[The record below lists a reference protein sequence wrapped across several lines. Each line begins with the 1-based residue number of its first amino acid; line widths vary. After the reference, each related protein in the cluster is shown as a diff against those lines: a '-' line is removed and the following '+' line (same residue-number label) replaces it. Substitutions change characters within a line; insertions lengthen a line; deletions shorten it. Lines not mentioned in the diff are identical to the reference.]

1 MELNAKASLAE
12 ILRQAQAENETI
24 EVYLR
29 SGQSFSGEVIAIGDH
44 SVVIGPLVGKD
55 FYDVQI
61 RIDDISAISLQTRGK

>member
-12 ILRQAQAENETI
+12 MLRQARAENERI
-24 EVYLR
+24 ETYLR
-29 SGQSFSGEVIAIGDH
+29 GGQAFVGKVIAIGDH

-61 RIDDISAISLQTRGK
+61 RIDDISAISIQTRGK